1 VARDGVTYYVE
12 DIVLRDVTS
21 LRTAFAEDTYGRS
34 ITDWTLAMATS
45 HGAIAGINGDYGAS
59 SGGVVIRNGHLYSD
73 TPEGEVCVL
82 YADGTMKTYAAG
94 AFDAEVA
101 MAAGAW
107 QAWDFGPALVE
118 DGQALTQFRS
128 RISGNNPRTA
138 IGYYEPGHYCFVVV
152 DGRQEN
158 SDGMSLA
165 ELAALFQEL
174 GCKEAYNLDG
184 GKSSAMVW
192 HGSLVNDPADGG
204 RRVSDI
210 VYIAE
215 VG

>member
-1 VARDGVTYYVE
+1 
-12 DIVLRDVTS
+12 
-21 LRTAFAEDTYGRS
+21 
-34 ITDWTLAMATS
+34 
-45 HGAIAGINGDYGAS
+45 
-59 SGGVVIRNGHLYSD
+59 
-73 TPEGEVCVL
+73 
-82 YADGTMKTYAAG
+82 
-94 AFDAEVA
+94 
-101 MAAGAW
+101 
-107 QAWDFGPALVE
+107 VE

-192 HGSLVNDPADGG
+192 NGSLVNDPADGG